1 MSIFKETFKDF
12 VFKQLRIR
20 EAIVDRGNNPTNYQ
34 HRFGNPRIE
43 IEGKEGKS
51 ELKIAAGAFY
61 TNTVHK
67 QCVIRMSSGVDIT
80 NGDILETSEKRFEK
94 TPELLAKTY
103 ILEGGILDDKQKQ
116 RGGKFGERKGA
127 YGDSSIRSNAAEGFG
142 IVPMPGIIDAD
153 IRTKTA
159 YGSLREAKVN
169 FVCHNR
175 RQLEV
180 LELLYMRPGMPVLL
194 EWQWSPF
201 INNKGKIDNNPYS
214 IGDEWFDK
222 TKKISDFNLSII
234 KNKEISSGNYDGFV
248 GFCKNFEIS
257 SRPDGGYDCTTELIA
272 AGEVLEGLKARRD
285 GYTRGATEEEEESR
299 ESDTVE
305 IDNMELILGG
315 ILELS
320 DLNSSAGQDEY
331 TSNLTNESATT
342 SLEGTENISD
352 SIRVTDEGPAKTL
365 IELLTNKTVKEE
377 SDEAE
382 NAFLKQ
388 YRDDDFLWKGEIIG
402 NKYSWWR
409 GDPSNNYQLL
419 TKNKYHTYISWRALC
434 NLMNKLIFP
443 LHDPNNNEEPLT
455 RMMYTQLNEAGEE
468 IPLKRVPYEFNL
480 DDVDVSGA
488 GFVHKK
494 SVFKLLDNSFDPSV
508 CLFPKQNKDDKDQDN
523 NNDIGSI
530 MFNVK
535 HLLDRYMTMAYSND
549 KLIEDFNLFDY
560 FKKIWDD
567 VNIACV
573 GHHNFTL
580 TTELER
586 PDRARIIDLRVDP
599 PNILPKDLFEF
610 KIQSNKSIVRDF
622 NYNTTIPS
630 SLSATIAIA
639 AQAPSSV
646 SDLDQVTFRNF
657 SKGIKSRFAINSKSI
672 KNTKDKYI
680 KKSTDLEEYKKDIDK
695 LTDKLERLDEYT
707 KAIYNSDN
715 NYDGDGDEILETT
728 FSEVQN
734 LAKSIEALMISLS
747 SRNSKT
753 GKKWELIPLRKS
765 AVIPLKFNCKM
776 DGVSG
781 IVIGHVFKV
790 EKNKL
795 PKGYQAEDIAFVVM
809 GESQKITSGQD
820 WTTEI
825 SGQLMLLDIK
835 RDTLREE
842 NNEIN
847 FELNTTKIDN
857 TRVVTPPVFV
867 EVDGDYVN
875 IDDVIE
881 NPDFEPSSEERLE
894 FFRGD
899 GRIYV
904 GEATNEVQEVARQ
917 EAIYAAYDEL
927 LDRAGTSLA
936 TGGTV
941 PEGLVQVGQG
951 EYNFTNFTY
960 TVKFEFK

>member
-20 EAIVDRGNNPTNYQ
+20 EAIIDRGNNPTNYQ

-103 ILEGGILDDKQKQ
+103 ILEGGVLDDKQKQ

-234 KNKEISSGNYDGFV
+234 KKKEISSGNYDGFV

-285 GYTRGATEEEEESR
+285 GYTRGATEEEEDSLD
-299 ESDTVE
+299 STTVE

-320 DLNSSAGQDEY
+320 DLNSDGYEIDKVIY
-331 TSNLTNESATT
+331 YESST
-342 SLEGTENISD
+342 SLEGKGEIEVSD
-352 SIRVTDEGPAKTL
+352 GGPAKTL
-365 IELLTNKTVKEE
+365 IELITGKGINKEE
-377 SDEAE
+377 
-382 NAFLKQ
+382 NVVMNFLQQ
-388 YRDDDFLWKGEIIG
+388 YTDDDFLWKGEQLG
-402 NKYSWWR
+402 KKFSFWF
-409 GDPSNNYQLL
+409 GDITDGLKKS

-434 NLMNKLIFP
+434 NLMNKLVFP
-443 LHDPNNNEEPLT
+443 LHDPSNNEEPLT

-480 DDVDVSGA
+480 NDVDVSGA
-488 GFVHKK
+488 GLIHKK
-494 SVFKLLDNSFDPSV
+494 QVTKLLDNSFNPSV
-508 CLFPKQNKDDKDQDN
+508 CLFPRQNQDDKDQDN

-549 KLIEDFNLFDY
+549 KLVEDFNLFDY

-672 KNTKDKYI
+672 KNTKDRYI
-680 KKSTDLEEYKKDIDK
+680 KKGTDLEEYNNDINK
-695 LTDKLERLDEYT
+695 LTDKLERLKEYT

-715 NYDGDGDEILETT
+715 NYDDDGNEILETT

-734 LAKSIEALMISLS
+734 LAKSIEALIISLS

-753 GKKWELIPLRKS
+753 GKKWELIPARKS

-776 DGVSG
+776 DGISG

-825 SGQLMLLDIK
+825 SGQLILLDIK

-857 TRVVTPPVFV
+857 TRVVNPPVFV
-867 EVDGDYVN
+867 EVDGEYVN

-904 GEATNEVQEVARQ
+904 GEATNEVQEVAKQ

-960 TVKFEFK
+960 TIKFEFK

>member
-20 EAIVDRGNNPTNYQ
+20 EAIIDRGNNPTNYQ

-103 ILEGGILDDKQKQ
+103 ILEGGVLDDKQKQ

-127 YGDSSIRSNAAEGFG
+127 YGDSSIRSNSAEGFG

-234 KNKEISSGNYDGFV
+234 KKKEISSGNYDGFV

-285 GYTRGATEEEEESR
+285 GYTRGATEEEEDSLD
-299 ESDTVE
+299 STTVE

-320 DLNSSAGQDEY
+320 DLNSDGYEIDKVIY
-331 TSNLTNESATT
+331 YESST
-342 SLEGTENISD
+342 SLEGKGEIEVSD
-352 SIRVTDEGPAKTL
+352 GGPAKTL
-365 IELLTNKTVKEE
+365 IELITGKGINKEE
-377 SDEAE
+377 
-382 NAFLKQ
+382 NVVMNFLQQ
-388 YRDDDFLWKGEIIG
+388 YTDDDFLWKGEQLG
-402 NKYSWWR
+402 KKFSFWF
-409 GDPSNNYQLL
+409 GDITDGLKKS

-434 NLMNKLIFP
+434 NLMNKLVFP
-443 LHDPNNNEEPLT
+443 LHDPSNNEEPLT

-480 DDVDVSGA
+480 NDVDVSGA
-488 GFVHKK
+488 GLIHKK
-494 SVFKLLDNSFDPSV
+494 QVTKLLDNSFNPSV
-508 CLFPKQNKDDKDQDN
+508 CLFPGQNQDDKDQDN

-549 KLIEDFNLFDY
+549 KLVEDFNLFDY

-672 KNTKDKYI
+672 KNTKDRYI
-680 KKSTDLEEYKKDIDK
+680 KKGTDLEEYNNDINK
-695 LTDKLERLDEYT
+695 LTDKLERLKEYT

-715 NYDGDGDEILETT
+715 NYDDDGNEILETT

-734 LAKSIEALMISLS
+734 LAKSIEALIISLS

-753 GKKWELIPLRKS
+753 GKKWELIPARKS

-776 DGVSG
+776 DGISG

-825 SGQLMLLDIK
+825 SGQLILLDIK

-857 TRVVTPPVFV
+857 TRVVNPPVFV
-867 EVDGDYVN
+867 EVDGEYVN

-904 GEATNEVQEVARQ
+904 GEATNEVQEVAKQ

>member
-20 EAIVDRGNNPTNYQ
+20 EAIIDRGNNPTNYQ

-103 ILEGGILDDKQKQ
+103 ILEGGVLDDKQKQ

-234 KNKEISSGNYDGFV
+234 KKKEISSGNYDGFV

-285 GYTRGATEEEEESR
+285 GYTRGATEEEEDSLD
-299 ESDTVE
+299 STTVE

-320 DLNSSAGQDEY
+320 DLNSDGYEIDKVIY
-331 TSNLTNESATT
+331 YESST
-342 SLEGTENISD
+342 SLEGKGEIEVSD
-352 SIRVTDEGPAKTL
+352 GGPAKTL
-365 IELLTNKTVKEE
+365 IELITGKGINKEE
-377 SDEAE
+377 
-382 NAFLKQ
+382 NVVMNFLQQ
-388 YRDDDFLWKGEIIG
+388 YTDDDFLWKGEQLG
-402 NKYSWWR
+402 KKFSFWF
-409 GDPSNNYQLL
+409 GDITDGLKKS

-434 NLMNKLIFP
+434 NLMNKLVFP
-443 LHDPNNNEEPLT
+443 LHDPSNNEEPLT

-488 GFVHKK
+488 GLIHKK
-494 SVFKLLDNSFDPSV
+494 QVTKLLDNSFNPSV
-508 CLFPKQNKDDKDQDN
+508 CLFPRQNQDDKDQDN

-549 KLIEDFNLFDY
+549 KLVEDFNLFDY

-672 KNTKDKYI
+672 KNTKDRYI
-680 KKSTDLEEYKKDIDK
+680 KKGTDLEEYNNDINK
-695 LTDKLERLDEYT
+695 LTDKLERLKEYT

-715 NYDGDGDEILETT
+715 NYDDDGNEILETT

-734 LAKSIEALMISLS
+734 LAKSIEALIISLS

-753 GKKWELIPLRKS
+753 GKKWELIPARKS

-776 DGVSG
+776 DGISG

-825 SGQLMLLDIK
+825 SGQLILLDIK

-857 TRVVTPPVFV
+857 TRVVNPPVFV
-867 EVDGDYVN
+867 EVDGEYVN

-904 GEATNEVQEVARQ
+904 GEATNEVQEVAKQ

>member
-20 EAIVDRGNNPTNYQ
+20 EAIIDRGNNPTNYQ

-103 ILEGGILDDKQKQ
+103 ILEGGVLDDKQKQ

-234 KNKEISSGNYDGFV
+234 KKKEISSGNYDGFV

-285 GYTRGATEEEEESR
+285 GYTRGATEEEEDSLD
-299 ESDTVE
+299 STTVE

-320 DLNSSAGQDEY
+320 DLNSDGYEIDKVIY
-331 TSNLTNESATT
+331 YESST
-342 SLEGTENISD
+342 SLEGKGEIEVSD
-352 SIRVTDEGPAKTL
+352 GGPAKTL
-365 IELLTNKTVKEE
+365 IELITGKGINKEE
-377 SDEAE
+377 
-382 NAFLKQ
+382 NVVMNFLQQ
-388 YRDDDFLWKGEIIG
+388 YTDDDFLWKGEQLG
-402 NKYSWWR
+402 KKFSFWF
-409 GDPSNNYQLL
+409 GDITDGLKKS

-434 NLMNKLIFP
+434 NLMNKLVFP
-443 LHDPNNNEEPLT
+443 LHDPSNNEEPLT

-480 DDVDVSGA
+480 NDVDVSGA
-488 GFVHKK
+488 GLIHKK
-494 SVFKLLDNSFDPSV
+494 QVTKLLDNSFNPSV
-508 CLFPKQNKDDKDQDN
+508 CLFPGQNQDDKDQDN

-549 KLIEDFNLFDY
+549 KLVEDFNLFDY

-672 KNTKDKYI
+672 KNTKDRYI
-680 KKSTDLEEYKKDIDK
+680 KKGTDLEEYNNDINK
-695 LTDKLERLDEYT
+695 LTDKLERLKEYT

-715 NYDGDGDEILETT
+715 NYDDDGNEILETT

-734 LAKSIEALMISLS
+734 LAKSIEALIISLS

-753 GKKWELIPLRKS
+753 GKKWELIPARKS

-776 DGVSG
+776 DGISG

-825 SGQLMLLDIK
+825 SGQLILLDIK

-857 TRVVTPPVFV
+857 TRVVNPPVFV
-867 EVDGDYVN
+867 EVDGEYVN

-904 GEATNEVQEVARQ
+904 GEATNEVQEVAKQ

>member
-20 EAIVDRGNNPTNYQ
+20 EAIIDRGNNPTKFQ
-34 HRFGNPRIE
+34 HRFGNPRLE
-43 IEGKEGKS
+43 IPSVEDRGKDDEFTTVNM
-51 ELKIAAGAFY
+51 AAGAFY

-80 NGDILETSEKRFEK
+80 NGDILEVSERRFK
-94 TPELLAKTY
+94 NTPELLAKTY
-103 ILEGGILDDKQKQ
+103 VLEGGILNTEVFSQVVGKQ
-116 RGGKFGERKGA
+116 RGEKFGERGGA
-127 YGDSSIRSNAAEGFG
+127 YGDKSIRSNAGEGFG
-142 IVPMPGIIDAD
+142 VVPMPGITDAE

-159 YGSLREAKVN
+159 YGSLREAKIN

-180 LELLYMRPGMPVLL
+180 LELLYMRPGMPILL

-201 INNKGKIDNNPYS
+201 INNKGKIDKGLYG
-214 IGDEWFDK
+214 IGDDWFDE

-234 KNKEISSGNYDGFV
+234 KSKKTSSGNYDGFV
-248 GFCKNFEIS
+248 GFCKNFEIA
-257 SRPDGGYDCTTELIA
+257 SRSDGGYDCTTELIA
-272 AGEVLEGLKARRD
+272 SGEVLEGLKARRD
-285 GYTRGATEEEEESR
+285 GYTRGATKEEEESR

-320 DLNSSAGQDEY
+320 DLNSSAGQDKY
-331 TSNLTNESATT
+331 IPNTLKAESATT

-402 NKYSWWR
+402 SKYSWWR
-409 GDPSNNYQLL
+409 GDPSNNYQ
-419 TKNKYHTYISWRALC
+419 KAEINKHHTYMSWRALC

-443 LHDPNNNEEPLT
+443 LHNPENDEEPLL

-468 IPLKRVPYEFNL
+468 VPLKRVPYEFNL
-480 DDVDVSGA
+480 EDIDVR
-488 GFVHKK
+488 GFSVHKK
-494 SVFKLLDNSFDPSV
+494 NVSNLLDSSFDPSV
-508 CLFPKQNKDDKDQDN
+508 CLFPKQNKDDDEKDN
-523 NNDIGSI
+523 NNDIGSV
-530 MFNVK
+530 MFNVEY
-535 HLLDRYMTMAYSND
+535 LLDTYIQMAYSND

-573 GHHNFTL
+573 GHHNFIL

-586 PDRARIIDLRVDP
+586 PDRARIIDFRVDP
-599 PNILPKDLFEF
+599 PNLLPKDLFEF
-610 KIQSNKSIVRDF
+610 KIQSNKSVVRDF

-657 SKGIKSRFAINSKSI
+657 SKGIKSRFAVNSKPKNINTTDRYIIDQEKAI
-672 KNTKDKYI
+672 KNVY
-680 KKSTDLEEYKKDIDK
+680 DIDLGK
-695 LTDKLERLDEYT
+695 LIDKLERLDEYS
-707 KAIYNSDN
+707 KAIYNSDS
-715 NYDGDGDEILETT
+715 NYNSEGDEILDTT

-734 LAKSIEALMISLS
+734 LAKSIETLLFSLS
-747 SRNSKT
+747 SRNSQT
-753 GKKWELIPLRKS
+753 GRKWESIPLRKS

-776 DGVSG
+776 DGISG

-790 EKNKL
+790 EKDKL
-795 PKGYQAEDIAFVVM
+795 PKGYQSDDIAFVVM
-809 GESQKITSGQD
+809 GESQTITSGQD

-825 SGQLMLLDIK
+825 SGQLMLLDTK
-835 RDTLREE
+835 MGESFKEE

-857 TRVVTPPVFV
+857 TLVVNEKVFV
-867 EVDGDYVN
+867 EVDGELVD

-881 NPDFEPSSEERLE
+881 NPDFDPEAAEEAAIEDALAGV
-894 FFRGD
+894 FG
-899 GRIYV
+899 
-904 GEATNEVQEVARQ
+904 TNN
-917 EAIYAAYDEL
+917 
-927 LDRAGTSLA
+927 
-936 TGGTV
+936 
-941 PEGLVQVGQG
+941 P
-951 EYNFTNFTY
+951 
-960 TVKFEFK
+960 

>member
-20 EAIVDRGNNPTNYQ
+20 EAIIDRGNNPTNYQ

-103 ILEGGILDDKQKQ
+103 ILEGGVLDDKQKQ

-127 YGDSSIRSNAAEGFG
+127 YGDSSIRSNSAEGFG

-234 KNKEISSGNYDGFV
+234 KKKEISSGNYDGFV

-285 GYTRGATEEEEESR
+285 GYTRGATEEEEDSLD
-299 ESDTVE
+299 STTVE

-320 DLNSSAGQDEY
+320 DLNSDGYEIDKVIY
-331 TSNLTNESATT
+331 YESST
-342 SLEGTENISD
+342 SLEGKGEIEVSD
-352 SIRVTDEGPAKTL
+352 GGPAKTL
-365 IELLTNKTVKEE
+365 IELITGKGINKEE
-377 SDEAE
+377 
-382 NAFLKQ
+382 NVVMNFLQQ
-388 YRDDDFLWKGEIIG
+388 YTDDDFLWKGEQLG
-402 NKYSWWR
+402 KKFSFWF
-409 GDPSNNYQLL
+409 GDITDGLKKS

-434 NLMNKLIFP
+434 NLMNKLVFP
-443 LHDPNNNEEPLT
+443 LHDPSNNEEPLT

-480 DDVDVSGA
+480 NDVDVSGA
-488 GFVHKK
+488 GLIHKK
-494 SVFKLLDNSFDPSV
+494 QVTKLLDNSFNPSV
-508 CLFPKQNKDDKDQDN
+508 CLFPRQNQDDKDQDN

-549 KLIEDFNLFDY
+549 KLVEDFNLFDY

-672 KNTKDKYI
+672 KNTKDRYI
-680 KKSTDLEEYKKDIDK
+680 KKGTDLEEYNNDINK
-695 LTDKLERLDEYT
+695 LTDKLERLKEYT

-715 NYDGDGDEILETT
+715 NYDDDGNEILETT

-734 LAKSIEALMISLS
+734 LAKSIEALIISLS

-753 GKKWELIPLRKS
+753 GKKWELIPARKS

-776 DGVSG
+776 DGISG

-825 SGQLMLLDIK
+825 SGQLILLDIK

-857 TRVVTPPVFV
+857 TRVVNPPVFV
-867 EVDGDYVN
+867 EVDGEYVN

-904 GEATNEVQEVARQ
+904 GEATNEVQEVAKQ

>member
-103 ILEGGILDDKQKQ
+103 ILEGGVLDDKQKQ

-234 KNKEISSGNYDGFV
+234 KKKEISSGNYDGFV

-285 GYTRGATEEEEESR
+285 GYTRGATEEEEDSLD
-299 ESDTVE
+299 STTVE

-320 DLNSSAGQDEY
+320 DLNSDGYEIDKVIY
-331 TSNLTNESATT
+331 YESST
-342 SLEGTENISD
+342 SLEGKGEIEVSD
-352 SIRVTDEGPAKTL
+352 GGPAKTL
-365 IELLTNKTVKEE
+365 IELITGKGINKEE
-377 SDEAE
+377 
-382 NAFLKQ
+382 NVVMNFLQQ
-388 YRDDDFLWKGEIIG
+388 YTDDDFLWKGEQLG
-402 NKYSWWR
+402 KKFSFWF
-409 GDPSNNYQLL
+409 GDITDGLKKS

-434 NLMNKLIFP
+434 NLMNKLVFP
-443 LHDPNNNEEPLT
+443 LHDPSNNEEPLT
-455 RMMYTQLNEAGEE
+455 RMMYTKLNEAGEE

-480 DDVDVSGA
+480 NDVDVSGA
-488 GFVHKK
+488 GLIHKK
-494 SVFKLLDNSFDPSV
+494 QVTKLLDNSFNPSV
-508 CLFPKQNKDDKDQDN
+508 CLFPRQNQDDKDQDN

-549 KLIEDFNLFDY
+549 KLVEDFNLFDY

-672 KNTKDKYI
+672 KNTKDRYI
-680 KKSTDLEEYKKDIDK
+680 KKGTDLEEYNNDINK
-695 LTDKLERLDEYT
+695 LTDKLERLKEYT

-715 NYDGDGDEILETT
+715 NYDDDGNEILETT

-734 LAKSIEALMISLS
+734 LAKSIEALIISLS

-753 GKKWELIPLRKS
+753 GKKWELIPARKS

-825 SGQLMLLDIK
+825 SGQLILLDIK

-857 TRVVTPPVFV
+857 TRVVNPPVFV
-867 EVDGDYVN
+867 EVDGEYVN

-904 GEATNEVQEVARQ
+904 GEATNEVQEVAKQ

>member
-20 EAIVDRGNNPTNYQ
+20 EAIIDRGNNPTNYQ

-103 ILEGGILDDKQKQ
+103 ILEGGVLDDKQKQ

-234 KNKEISSGNYDGFV
+234 KKKEISSGNYDGFV

-285 GYTRGATEEEEESR
+285 GYTRGATEEEEDSLD
-299 ESDTVE
+299 STTVE

-320 DLNSSAGQDEY
+320 DLNSDGYEIDKVIY
-331 TSNLTNESATT
+331 YESST
-342 SLEGTENISD
+342 SLEGKGEIEVSD
-352 SIRVTDEGPAKTL
+352 GGPAKTL
-365 IELLTNKTVKEE
+365 IELITGKGINKEE
-377 SDEAE
+377 
-382 NAFLKQ
+382 NVVMNFLQQ
-388 YRDDDFLWKGEIIG
+388 YTDDDFLWKGEQLG
-402 NKYSWWR
+402 KKFSFWF
-409 GDPSNNYQLL
+409 GDITDGLKKS

-434 NLMNKLIFP
+434 NLMNKLVFP
-443 LHDPNNNEEPLT
+443 LHDPSNNEEPLT

-480 DDVDVSGA
+480 NDVDVSGA
-488 GFVHKK
+488 GLIHKK
-494 SVFKLLDNSFDPSV
+494 QVTKLLDNSFNPSV
-508 CLFPKQNKDDKDQDN
+508 CLFPRQNQDDKDQDN

-549 KLIEDFNLFDY
+549 KLVEDFNLFDY

-672 KNTKDKYI
+672 KNTKDRYI
-680 KKSTDLEEYKKDIDK
+680 KKGTDLEEYNNDINK
-695 LTDKLERLDEYT
+695 LTDKLERLKEYT

-715 NYDGDGDEILETT
+715 NYDDDGNEILETT

-734 LAKSIEALMISLS
+734 LAKSIEALIISLS

-753 GKKWELIPLRKS
+753 GKKWELIPARKS

-776 DGVSG
+776 DGISG

-825 SGQLMLLDIK
+825 SGQLILLDIK

-857 TRVVTPPVFV
+857 TRVVNPPVFV
-867 EVDGDYVN
+867 EVDGEYVN

-904 GEATNEVQEVARQ
+904 GEATNEVQEVAKQ

>member
-20 EAIVDRGNNPTNYQ
+20 EAIIDRGNNPTNYQ

-103 ILEGGILDDKQKQ
+103 ILEGGVLDDKQKQ

-234 KNKEISSGNYDGFV
+234 KKKETSSGNYDGFV

-285 GYTRGATEEEEESR
+285 GYTRGATEEEEDSLD
-299 ESDTVE
+299 STTVE

-320 DLNSSAGQDEY
+320 DLNSDGYEIDKVIY
-331 TSNLTNESATT
+331 YESST
-342 SLEGTENISD
+342 SLEGKGEIEVSD
-352 SIRVTDEGPAKTL
+352 GGPAKTL
-365 IELLTNKTVKEE
+365 IELITGKGINKEE
-377 SDEAE
+377 
-382 NAFLKQ
+382 NVVMNFLQQ
-388 YRDDDFLWKGEIIG
+388 YTDDDFLWKGEQLG
-402 NKYSWWR
+402 KKFSFWF
-409 GDPSNNYQLL
+409 GDITDGLKKS

-434 NLMNKLIFP
+434 NLMNKLVFP
-443 LHDPNNNEEPLT
+443 LHDPSNNEEPLT

-488 GFVHKK
+488 GLIHKK
-494 SVFKLLDNSFDPSV
+494 QVTKLLDNSFNPSV
-508 CLFPKQNKDDKDQDN
+508 CLFPRQNQDDKDQDN

-549 KLIEDFNLFDY
+549 KLVEDFNLFDY

-672 KNTKDKYI
+672 KNTKDRYI
-680 KKSTDLEEYKKDIDK
+680 KKGTDLEEYNNDINK
-695 LTDKLERLDEYT
+695 LTDKLERLKEYT

-715 NYDGDGDEILETT
+715 NYDDDGNEILETT

-734 LAKSIEALMISLS
+734 LAKSIEALIISLS

-753 GKKWELIPLRKS
+753 GKKWELIPARKS

-857 TRVVTPPVFV
+857 TRVVNPPVFV
-867 EVDGDYVN
+867 EVDGEYVN

-904 GEATNEVQEVARQ
+904 GEATNEVQEVAKQ

>member
-20 EAIVDRGNNPTNYQ
+20 EAIIDRGNNPTNYQ
-34 HRFGNPRIE
+34 HRFGNPRLE
-43 IEGKEGKS
+43 IPSVEDRGKDDEFTTVNM
-51 ELKIAAGAFY
+51 AAGAFY

-103 ILEGGILDDKQKQ
+103 ILEGGVLDDKQKQ

-234 KNKEISSGNYDGFV
+234 KKKEISSGNYDGFV

-285 GYTRGATEEEEESR
+285 GYTRGATEEEEDSLD
-299 ESDTVE
+299 STTVE

-320 DLNSSAGQDEY
+320 DLNSDGYEIDKVIY
-331 TSNLTNESATT
+331 YESST
-342 SLEGTENISD
+342 SLEGKGEIEVSD
-352 SIRVTDEGPAKTL
+352 GGPAKTL
-365 IELLTNKTVKEE
+365 IELITGKGIDKEE
-377 SDEAE
+377 
-382 NAFLKQ
+382 NVVMNFLQQ
-388 YRDDDFLWKGEIIG
+388 YTDDDFLWKGEQLG
-402 NKYSWWR
+402 KKFSFWL
-409 GDPSNNYQLL
+409 GDPTDGLKKS

-434 NLMNKLIFP
+434 NLMNKLVFP

-455 RMMYTQLNEAGEE
+455 RMMYTQLNEAREE

-488 GFVHKK
+488 GFIHKQQ
-494 SVFKLLDNSFDPSV
+494 VTRLLDNSFNPSV
-508 CLFPKQNKDDKDQDN
+508 CLFPRQNKDDKDQDN

-549 KLIEDFNLFDY
+549 KLVEDFNLFDY

-639 AQAPSSV
+639 AQAPSNV

-672 KNTKDKYI
+672 KNTKDRYI
-680 KKSTDLEEYKKDIDK
+680 KKGTDLDEYNNDINTLTGK
-695 LTDKLERLDEYT
+695 LARLKEYT

-715 NYDGDGDEILETT
+715 NYDDDGNEILETT

-734 LAKSIEALMISLS
+734 LAKSIEALIISLS

-753 GKKWELIPLRKS
+753 GKKWELIPARKS

-825 SGQLMLLDIK
+825 SGQLILLDIK

-857 TRVVTPPVFV
+857 TRVVNPPVFV
-867 EVDGDYVN
+867 EVDEEYVN

-941 PEGLVQVGQG
+941 PEGLIQVGQG

>member
-20 EAIVDRGNNPTNYQ
+20 EAIIDRGNNPTNYQ

-103 ILEGGILDDKQKQ
+103 ILEGGVLDDKQKQ

-234 KNKEISSGNYDGFV
+234 KKKEISSGNYDGFV

-285 GYTRGATEEEEESR
+285 GYTRGATEEEEDSLD
-299 ESDTVE
+299 STTVE

-320 DLNSSAGQDEY
+320 DLNSDGYEIDKVIY
-331 TSNLTNESATT
+331 YESST
-342 SLEGTENISD
+342 SLEGKGEIEVSD
-352 SIRVTDEGPAKTL
+352 GGPAKTL
-365 IELLTNKTVKEE
+365 IELITGKGINKEE
-377 SDEAE
+377 
-382 NAFLKQ
+382 NVVMNFLQQ
-388 YRDDDFLWKGEIIG
+388 YTDDDFLWKGEQLG
-402 NKYSWWR
+402 KKFSFWF
-409 GDPSNNYQLL
+409 GDITDGLKKS

-434 NLMNKLIFP
+434 NLMNKLVFP
-443 LHDPNNNEEPLT
+443 LHDPSNNEEPLT

-488 GFVHKK
+488 GLIHKK
-494 SVFKLLDNSFDPSV
+494 QVTKLLDNSFNPSV
-508 CLFPKQNKDDKDQDN
+508 CLFPRQNQDDKDQDN

-549 KLIEDFNLFDY
+549 KLVEDFNLFDY

-672 KNTKDKYI
+672 KNTKDRYI
-680 KKSTDLEEYKKDIDK
+680 KKGTDLEEYNNDINK
-695 LTDKLERLDEYT
+695 LTDKLERLKEYT

-715 NYDGDGDEILETT
+715 NYDDDGNEILETT

-734 LAKSIEALMISLS
+734 LAKSIEALIISLS

-753 GKKWELIPLRKS
+753 GKKWELIPARKS

-857 TRVVTPPVFV
+857 TRVVNPPVFV
-867 EVDGDYVN
+867 EVDGEYVN

-904 GEATNEVQEVARQ
+904 GEATNEVQEVAKQ